1 MGEQQPQPH
10 YYTPAEYF
18 ALEEQGEVRHEYFGG
33 EVFAMAG
40 ATKAHNLLSKAMMNG
55 LDAAL
60 LGRQCRVFIGDVR
73 VVIKENHHYVYPD
86 VVVSCD
92 PDDERDDLLV
102 RKPLLIVEVLSD
114 STAAYDR
121 SDKFKHY
128 RQLASL
134 RYYVLI
140 HQNRWL
146 VEWFHREEPDKWV
159 YHSLDSPTDVLE
171 IAELNLQ
178 LPLADLYAA
187 TNIAPLRL
195 TPPPGEEP
203 R

>member
-1 MGEQQPQPH
+1 MEQQQLPPRH
-10 YYTPAEYF
+10 YTAAEYF
-18 ALEEQGEVRHEYFGG
+18 ALEEQSEVRHEYFDG

-40 ATKAHNLLSKAMMNG
+40 ATKAHNLLANNFMRKTW
-55 LDAAL
+55 DAL
-60 LGRQCRVFIGDVR
+60 QGRKCQLFTSDVR
-73 VVIKENHHYVYPD
+73 VVIQENHHYVYPD

-128 RQLASL
+128 RQLPSL
-134 RYYVLI
+134 RYYVLV

-146 VEWFHREEPDKWV
+146 VEWFHREETDKWV
-159 YHSLDSPTDVLE
+159 YNSLDALGDVLA
-171 IAELNLQ
+171 IAELNLY
-178 LPLADLYAA
+178 LPLAGLYAA
-187 TNIAPLRL
+187 TTIAPLRL
-195 TPPPGEEP
+195 TPPPGDTL
-203 R
+203 